1 MPGEMRTSVC
11 ERTARR
17 AVPAWGCEREEI
29 GHGEAMA
36 KKKSTAQRIVY
47 AALLEPLR
55 KFSPADKNRVLRA
68 NVGGKKSPKQV
79 IYVGE
84 TGLPTEE
91 RYLQHLLR
99 YKSQRGWIHKYGI
112 RPIEL
117 ATRLADL
124 RGLKA
129 SAKKEIYGL
138 ARPLRTDS
146 KEREA
151 AVAEI
156 FRREGFYVVSS

>member
-1 MPGEMRTSVC
+1 
-11 ERTARR
+11 
-17 AVPAWGCEREEI
+17 
-29 GHGEAMA
+29 MA
-36 KKKSTAQRIVY
+36 KRKSTAQRIIY
-47 AALLEPLR
+47 AGLLMPL
-55 KFSPADKNRVLRA
+55 KHFSPADKNRVLRA
-68 NVGGKKSPKQV
+68 NEGGKKSPKQV

-84 TGLPTEE
+84 TGLTTEE
-91 RYLQHLLR
+91 RYLQHLLK
-99 YKSQRGWIHKYGI
+99 YKSQRGWIYKYGI

-124 RGLKA
+124 RGLRP

-156 FRREGFYVVSS
+156 FRREGYYVVSA

>member
-1 MPGEMRTSVC
+1 
-11 ERTARR
+11 
-17 AVPAWGCEREEI
+17 
-29 GHGEAMA
+29 MA
-36 KKKSTAQRIVY
+36 KRKSTAQRIVY
-47 AALLEPLR
+47 AGLLMPL
-55 KFSPADKNRVLRA
+55 KHFSPADKNRVLRA
-68 NVGGKKSPKQV
+68 NGEGKKSPKQV

-84 TGLPTEE
+84 TGLTTGE

-99 YKSQRGWIHKYGI
+99 YNSQRGWIHKYGI

-124 RGLKA
+124 DGLKP
-129 SAKKEIYGL
+129 SVKREIYML
-138 ARPLRTDS
+138 SRPLRTDS

>member
-1 MPGEMRTSVC
+1 M
-11 ERTARR
+11 
-17 AVPAWGCEREEI
+17 GCEGEGI
-29 GHGEAMA
+29 GHGALMA
-36 KKKSTAQRIVY
+36 KKKSTPQRIVY
-47 AALLEPLR
+47 AGLLMPL
-55 KFSPADKNRVLRA
+55 KHFTPADKNRVLRA
-68 NVGGKKSPKQV
+68 NGEGKKSPKQV

-91 RYLQHLLR
+91 RYLQHLLK

-124 RGLKA
+124 DGLKP
-129 SAKKEIYGL
+129 SVKKEIYGL

-146 KEREA
+146 KAREA

>member
-1 MPGEMRTSVC
+1 V
-11 ERTARR
+11 
-17 AVPAWGCEREEI
+17 GCEVEGN

-68 NVGGKKSPKQV
+68 NGEGKKSPKQV
-79 IYVGE
+79 IYIGE
-84 TGLPTEE
+84 TSLPTEE

-124 RGLKA
+124 KGLKP

-146 KEREA
+146 KAREA

>member
-1 MPGEMRTSVC
+1 M
-11 ERTARR
+11 
-17 AVPAWGCEREEI
+17 GCEVEGN

-68 NVGGKKSPKQV
+68 NGEGKKSPKQV
-79 IYVGE
+79 IYIGE
-84 TGLPTEE
+84 TSLPTEE

-117 ATRLADL
+117 ATRLADIK
-124 RGLKA
+124 GLKP

-138 ARPLRTDS
+138 ARPWRTDS
-146 KEREA
+146 KARES